1 MQIAVPFRRAEGIVE
16 LLVKCVKFFVNRVR
30 LGIGLEDA
38 RFQAGHRLLRGGVI
52 LVRARH
58 NGGRNGRT
66 KRARLRR
73 ARNFHRPA
81 SNVRVNL
88 HHQRIF
94 LRNAAAIDDLPDL
107 HAVFLE
113 AVDDGQRAKCRGFD
127 ERAVNFRRRGV
138 KRLAEQQS
146 GKPLVHQ
153 NRAVAVVPVEREQA
167 GFARLQFRRA
177 RGQFLVRAG
186 FFRRVEY
193 NSRTS

>member
-58 NGGRNGRT
+58 NGSRNGRT

-81 SNVRVNL
+81 SHVRVNL
-88 HHQRIF
+88 HHHRIF
-94 LRNAAAIDDLPDL
+94 FRNAAAIDDLPDL
-107 HAVFLE
+107 HAVFLK
-113 AVDDGQRAKCRGFD
+113 AVDDGQRAKRRGFD

-138 KRLAEQQS
+138 KRLAEQQA
-146 GKPLVHQ
+146 G
-153 NRAVAVVPVEREQA
+153 QA
-167 GFARLQFRRA
+167 AGPPESCGCRCSSRA
-177 RGQFLVRAG
+177 RANRIRPASTSPPRPSALRGCRPCHQ
-186 FFRRVEY
+186 VEG
-193 NSRTS
+193 N